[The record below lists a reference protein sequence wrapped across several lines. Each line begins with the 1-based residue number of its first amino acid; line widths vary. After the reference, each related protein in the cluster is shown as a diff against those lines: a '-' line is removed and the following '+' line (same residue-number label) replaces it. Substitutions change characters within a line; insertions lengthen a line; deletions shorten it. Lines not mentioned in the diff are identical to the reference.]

1 MSEMHHKI
9 HTNHLNKEIKLHT
22 FCIFVLLEYAGRCHW
37 HNPALCEMKKC
48 LRSQSHHLGPVQAF
62 VQSLVDGTQMS
73 PSLAA
78 QPRGAATTVA
88 LLCFEGQPSEALRLT
103 VGIYT
108 HLPTRV

>member
-22 FCIFVLLEYAGRCHW
+22 SCIFVLLEYAGRCHR

-48 LRSQSHHLGPVQAF
+48 LQSQSRHLGSVQEL
-62 VQSLVDGTQMS
+62 VQSVVDGTQTS

-78 QPRGAATTVA
+78 QPRGAATAVA
-88 LLCFEGQPSEALRLT
+88 LLCSEDQPSRF
-103 VGIYT
+103 
-108 HLPTRV
+108 